1 MSEII
6 DFFSQIKLCTNL
18 CNYKIARLLVVRE
31 YSKILT
37 GYCSYSNVCLIFST
51 LLFVN
56 CCMK

>member
-1 MSEII
+1 MSKII
-6 DFFSQIKLCTNL
+6 EFFSQIKLCTNL
-18 CNYKIARLLVVRE
+18 CNIKTARLLFVRE

-37 GYCSYSNVCLIFST
+37 GYCSSSNVCLIFSI